1 MKTSNV
7 NPLQWFREIEK
18 MNLLV
23 IGDVMVDSYL
33 WGNVDRISPEAPVP
47 IVNVNKRENRL
58 GGAANVAIN
67 IRSLG
72 ANPILVSVIGQDDK
86 GSAFIRLLNESGMS
100 DKGIIQSSERITT
113 TKFRILGNNSQMLRV
128 DEEMDKPLSSGLRR
142 QLLDRIV
149 DLINNTS
156 ISVIIFEDYDKGVID
171 SHLITE
177 VSRLAAQKKI
187 PISVDPKRVNF
198 NDYHNIT
205 LFKPNLKELREGL
218 RIDLVAEPSAI
229 SQVAEQFRK
238 DKQIDIMLVTLADKG
253 MLICYKEGSSSIC
266 SHIKA
271 RKRSISD
278 VSGAGDTVISV
289 ASIGLALGLPPIQ
302 IAELAN
308 IAGGIVCEDI
318 GVVPI
323 NRQRLKDEAIAYF
336 SQQ

>member
-1 MKTSNV
+1 MKTINV

-18 MNLLV
+18 MNVLV

-33 WGNVDRISPEAPVP
+33 WGHVDRISPEAPVP
-47 IVNVNKRENRL
+47 IVSVSRRENRL

-67 IRSLG
+67 VRSLG
-72 ANPILVSVIGQDDK
+72 ANPILVSVIGQDEK
-86 GSAFIRLLNESGMS
+86 GGAFIDLLKECGMS
-100 DKGIIQSSERITT
+100 DKGIIQSPERVTT
-113 TKFRILGNNSQMLRV
+113 TKFRILGNNTQMLRV
-128 DEEMDKPLSSGLRR
+128 DEEMDKPLSPALRK
-142 QLLDRIV
+142 QLLERITG
-149 DLINNTS
+149 LINAHS
-156 ISVIIFEDYDKGVID
+156 VSVIIFEDYDKGVID

-187 PISVDPKRVNF
+187 PISVDPKRLNF

-218 RIDLVAEPSAI
+218 RMDLAAEPSAI
-229 SQVAEQFRK
+229 SPVAEQFRK

-253 MLICYKEGSSSIC
+253 MLICYKEGSGSIC
-266 SHIKA
+266 SHIQA

-289 ASIGLALGLPPIQ
+289 ASIGLALGLPPMQ

-323 NRQRLKDEAIAYF
+323 NRQRLKDEAILYF
-336 SQQ
+336 TQK